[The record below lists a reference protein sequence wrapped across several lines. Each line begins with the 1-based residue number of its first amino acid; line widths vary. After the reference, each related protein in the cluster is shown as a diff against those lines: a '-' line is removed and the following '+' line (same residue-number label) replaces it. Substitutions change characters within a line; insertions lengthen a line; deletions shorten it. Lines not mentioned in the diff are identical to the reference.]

1 MFRNLQFGKG
11 INRRRLEIVDLGMR
25 DIEILNQHP
34 RKVLDRL
41 NEIEEDHRQW
51 KDGPWDM
58 GKLTST
64 NLVQI
69 LYHVICVLLAY
80 NLSGIYS
87 NTRKGQEFARKTLRQ
102 LTREQAR
109 RHDIAVLV
117 FVENYYAVFEIRYFT
132 GILIR
137 LSPNALIHLRGH
149 FPIPEIGFT

>member
-1 MFRNLQFGKG
+1 
-11 INRRRLEIVDLGMR
+11 
-25 DIEILNQHP
+25 
-34 RKVLDRL
+34 
-41 NEIEEDHRQW
+41 
-51 KDGPWDM
+51 M
-58 GKLTST
+58 GKFTST

-117 FVENYYAVFEIRYFT
+117 FGDQSAAMIR
-132 GILIR
+132 II
-137 LSPNALIHLRGH
+137 SA
-149 FPIPEIGFT
+149 